1 MSEASQLKR
10 AKFIPQSGK
19 HQGRELTVHFNPVS
33 LQYTVTNTMKEQ
45 PGSNKK
51 QYVNQSTGKLTMDLI
66 FDTTASG
73 ADVRVYT
80 DQVVQFMEPDKDKIP
95 PVVQFEWGT
104 YVFKGMVESYKETI
118 DFFHPTGVPL
128 RASVNLTLSRQDK
141 VFESPHSSKVDTASS
156 MQPEP
161 VQAPPGQSASEVGAR
176 GGDARAGRAIASRN
190 GLNNLRFPSG
200 ALTIDASVQLGAP
213 VAFATGSASIGAGVG
228 LGISGGAGLSVS
240 GGAGAGVGIGAS
252 ASAGVSFG
260 GSASAGV
267 SASAGAFAGL
277 RTSNAI
283 VSARLDPSRLIQ
295 TQASVV
301 KATSSGATFQVGGQ
315 ANINGSAS
323 LRADVGVSASLR
335 SRLQFD

>member
-10 AKFIPQSGK
+10 AKFKPLGGK
-19 HQGRELTVHFNPVS
+19 NQGRELTVHFNPIS

-45 PGSNKK
+45 SGSNKK

-73 ADVRVYT
+73 EDVRLYT
-80 DQVVQFMEPDKDKIP
+80 DQVVQFMEPDGNKIP

-104 YVFKGMVESYKETI
+104 YVFQGMVESYKETI

-141 VFESPHSSKVDTASS
+141 VFESGPHSNADTASS
-156 MQPEP
+156 MKPEL
-161 VQAPPGQSASEVGAR
+161 VQTAPGQSASEVAAR
-176 GGDARAGRAIASRN
+176 GGDARAGRVIANRN
-190 GLNNLRFPSG
+190 GLDNLRFPSG
-200 ALTIDASVQLGAP
+200 ALTIDASVQLGTP
-213 VAFATGSASIGAGVG
+213 IAFATGSASIGVSAG
-228 LGISGGAGLSVS
+228 LGISGGAV
-240 GGAGAGVGIGAS
+240 AGVGIGAS
-252 ASAGVSFG
+252 ASAGASFG

-277 RTSNAI
+277 RTTSSI

-301 KATSSGATFQVGGQ
+301 KAPSSGATFEVGGQ
-315 ANINGSAS
+315 ANVPGSAS
-323 LRADVGVSASLR
+323 LQADVGASASLR